1 LKSWKYLMLDVADY
15 QLMFTGISHDQLEIV
30 TKMLEQL
37 APDTEAYVKTYYHGI
52 AVVNL
57 VYKGERSELI
67 RAIERSPYPRL
78 KIMVEKPTALE
89 VQIET

>member
-1 LKSWKYLMLDVADY
+1 MLKA
-15 QLMFTGISHDQLEIV
+15 
-30 TKMLEQL
+30 L
-37 APDTEAYVKTYYHGI
+37 APKTEVYVKTYYNRI

-67 RAIERSPYPRL
+67 QAIKRSPYPRL
-78 KIMVEKPTALE
+78 KIMIEKPTALE